1 MWRIWVTCT
10 ELLYLPVTGYL
21 GYLLSKILVS
31 SQLRQAMCSFV
42 FEALCG
48 FCRRRIGRTVAA
60 LSAIDLSADAE
71 AKARNSLDGSLTN
84 SLPALLKGAVDGF

>member
-1 MWRIWVTCT
+1 M
-10 ELLYLPVTGYL
+10 
-21 GYLLSKILVS
+21 
-31 SQLRQAMCSFV
+31 
-42 FEALCG
+42 
-48 FCRRRIGRTVAA
+48 AA